1 MEWIRRAT
9 DDLCPSC
16 RGFPHTTSHIVFYPS
31 HPTSLTERDPWDQ
44 PCSAADSS
52 PLFLSATLLS
62 ALTVPPNPRTSS
74 FSCSLIPPR
83 PSLSDELGANKK
95 NKIEELLSDGYS
107 FVLTARFQSDSLE
120 KRYGQYRQMSDGGFL
135 VSAKDVATSDNILKI
150 KSMVKEGFH
159 IDESLKNNESNS
171 DDYEDPLKVVA

>member
-1 MEWIRRAT
+1 M
-9 DDLCPSC
+9 
-16 RGFPHTTSHIVFYPS
+16 
-31 HPTSLTERDPWDQ
+31 
-44 PCSAADSS
+44 
-52 PLFLSATLLS
+52 
-62 ALTVPPNPRTSS
+62 
-74 FSCSLIPPR
+74 
-83 PSLSDELGANKK
+83 
-95 NKIEELLSDGYS
+95 SDGYS

-159 IDESLKNNESNS
+159 IDESLKNNESNP